1 MASSRA
7 TKTRTIEVTS
17 VAPVIQPSTSAIQ
30 KSKLVRKRL
39 ARAKSTPK
47 QGFRRRRPCEAAAPR
62 RPRRGADRPRPE
74 APAPRRPRRDA
85 DRPRPEAP
93 APRRRRRGAERPELE
108 APVEAPAPK
117 RHRVIVEDELD
128 PTTWRIPISWES
140 APRRRRRGA
149 ERPKRLAP
157 VEAPAPKR
165 HRAIVEDELDPTTWR
180 IPISWERY
188 RSANCTRGPLPLPS
202 GSATDV
208 FGPMSP
214 ICDNCLDL
222 VRAGEAAWCRCT
234 HCPAFEEEVG
244 DKAPTTPPLRAA

>member
-1 MASSRA
+1 MRLPESADLCDSAQGLYRVCLERRRTLRLGMPQKSAVRKLAKSSGVNLASSRA
-7 TKTRTIEVTS
+7 
-17 VAPVIQPSTSAIQ
+17 IQT
-30 KSKLVRKRL
+30 SKLVRKRL
-39 ARAKSTPK
+39 ARAKSTP
-47 QGFRRRRPCEAAAPR
+47 APW
-62 RPRRGADRPRPE
+62 
-74 APAPRRPRRDA
+74 RPRRDA

-165 HRAIVEDELDPTTWR
+165 HRAIVEDEPDPTTWR

-214 ICDNCLDL
+214 ICDNCLGL

>member
-1 MASSRA
+1 MRLPESADLCDSAQGLYRVCLERRRTLRLGMPQKSAVRKLAKSSGVNLASSRA
-7 TKTRTIEVTS
+7 TKTHTIEVTS
-17 VAPVIQPSTSAIQ
+17 VALVIQPSTSAIQ

-39 ARAKSTPK
+39 ARAKSTP
-47 QGFRRRRPCEAAAPR
+47 APW
-62 RPRRGADRPRPE
+62 
-74 APAPRRPRRDA
+74 RPRRDA

-180 IPISWERY
+180 IPISWKRY

-202 GSATDV
+202 GSATDA

-222 VRAGEAAWCRCT
+222 VRA
-234 HCPAFEEEVG
+234 
-244 DKAPTTPPLRAA
+244 

>member
-1 MASSRA
+1 MPQKSAVRKLAKSSGVNLASSRA
-7 TKTRTIEVTS
+7 
-17 VAPVIQPSTSAIQ
+17 IQT
-30 KSKLVRKRL
+30 SKLVRKRL
-39 ARAKSTPK
+39 ACAKSTP
-47 QGFRRRRPCEAAAPR
+47 APW
-62 RPRRGADRPRPE
+62 
-74 APAPRRPRRDA
+74 RPRRDA

-93 APRRRRRGAERPELE
+93 
-108 APVEAPAPK
+108 
-117 RHRVIVEDELD
+117 
-128 PTTWRIPISWES
+128 

-244 DKAPTTPPLRAA
+244 EKAPTTPPLRAA